1 MQLIIVVGRVLRLI
15 GLVSD
20 CVSSWWG
27 PWWVRVWTV
36 LLLGVVAGWVCYFIV
51 AVMLAN
57 GGCSFVSI

>member
-1 MQLIIVVGRVLRLI
+1 VQLIIVVGRVLRLM

-20 CVSSWWG
+20 CVSS
-27 PWWVRVWTV
+27 WWVRVWTV